1 MFCDGSTCCVYG
13 KHEFTSPTECSII
26 GRKEASFYGFTVT
39 VRVTRVSDNV
49 RVKVRFIFSDKVR
62 IGFPDM

>member
-1 MFCDGSTCCVYG
+1 MQHYWSKRG
-13 KHEFTSPTECSII
+13 K
-26 GRKEASFYGFTVT
+26 FYGFTIT